1 MMMTEAAP
9 DRVLTALQGE
19 DPLAAER
26 LVAHYGDRA
35 YRLAIGIT
43 RNAQDAEEA
52 VQDAFWSVIRN
63 IDTFRGDSALGS
75 WIYRIVFNAA
85 YQKLRGRDRRR
96 HDISLDEVLPA
107 FDEHGQHAD
116 SIADWSAAV
125 DDPSVQ
131 SELRTVLTAALDE
144 LPPEYHA
151 VVVLRDVEGLSHR
164 DVAEVLGITVASAK
178 TRVHRARLF
187 LRKRLGGVH
196 GSGQCGSEYRDLPEG
211 ISQCGRLDR
220 QKRERS

>member
-1 MMMTEAAP
+1 MMMTEAAS
-9 DRVLTALQGE
+9 DRALPALQGG

-26 LVAHYGDRA
+26 LVANYGDRA

-43 RNAQDAEEA
+43 RNAQDAEDA

-63 IDTFRGDSALGS
+63 IGTFRGDSALGS

-85 YQKLRGRDRRR
+85 SQKVRGRARRR
-96 HDISLDEVLPA
+96 DDISLDEVLPG
-107 FDEHGQHAD
+107 FDEHGQRAD

-125 DDPSVQ
+125 DDPSIQ

-144 LPPEYHA
+144 LPPEYRA

-187 LRKRLGGVH
+187 LRKRRAGYMAP
-196 GSGQCGSEYRDLPEG
+196 GSAVRSIG
-211 ISQCGRLDR
+211 ICQKASTAWRPTR
-220 QKRERS
+220 QPN

>member
-9 DRVLTALQGE
+9 SRVPTALQSGDASAGE
-19 DPLAAER
+19 Y

-52 VQDAFWSVIRN
+52 VQDAFWNIIRK
-63 IDTFRGDSALGS
+63 IGTFRGDSALGS

-85 YQKLRGRDRRR
+85 YQKLRSRARRC
-96 HDISLDEVLPA
+96 DAISLDEMLPN
-107 FDEHGQHAD
+107 FDEHARHVD
-116 SIADWSAAV
+116 SIADWSGAV
-125 DDPSVQ
+125 DDPAVQ
-131 SELRTVLTAALDE
+131 SELRSVLTAALDE
-144 LPPEYHA
+144 LPPEYRA

-164 DVAEVLGITVASAK
+164 DIGEVLGITVASAK

-187 LRKRLGGVH
+187 LRKRLT
-196 GSGQCGSEYRDLPEG
+196 EYMAPDSAVRSIGILPEG
-211 ISQCGRLDR
+211 IISTRR
-220 QKRERS
+220 PN